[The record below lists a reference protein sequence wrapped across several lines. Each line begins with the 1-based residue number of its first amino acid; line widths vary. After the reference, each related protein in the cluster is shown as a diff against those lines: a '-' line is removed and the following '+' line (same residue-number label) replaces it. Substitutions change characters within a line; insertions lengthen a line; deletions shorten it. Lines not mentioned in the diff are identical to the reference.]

1 MSGFT
6 VINAMNPV
14 GTGRKE
20 HVVRRIVCV
29 LSAVIVVM
37 GLVGLGRGSVGVVA
51 QEATPGAKA
60 AMATHPIVGTW
71 RWDNDPADPADDSYG
86 IFAADGSYLEVTKP
100 TNVGVGIG
108 SWVPT
113 GDRTADVITIFQDVD
128 PSETFEPGTA
138 TFLMAATVDA
148 GGDQLTGTADLQTR
162 DVTGAVTFEA
172 SGWTLTASRVTVG
185 PLPDFGAWQ
194 ESTPVPGTPTG

>member
-1 MSGFT
+1 MIRTRGAQWDDRIEELS
-6 VINAMNPV
+6 
-14 GTGRKE
+14 KE
-20 HVVRRIVCV
+20 HIMRRFVCV
-29 LSAVIVVM
+29 LSVVIVFTA
-37 GLVGLGRGSVGVVA
+37 LVGVGRGSVGVVA
-51 QEATPGAKA
+51 QEATPSS
-60 AMATHPIVGTW
+60 MATHPLVGTW

-100 TNVGVGIG
+100 NNVGVGIG

-138 TFLMAATVDA
+138 TFLMSATVDA
-148 GGDQLTGTADLQTR
+148 SGDQFTGIADLQTR

-194 ESTPVPGTPTG
+194 ESTPMAGTPTS

>member
-1 MSGFT
+1 M
-6 VINAMNPV
+6 
-14 GTGRKE
+14 
-20 HVVRRIVCV
+20 RRVVCV
-29 LSAVIVVM
+29 LSVIIVLI
-37 GLVGLGRGSVGVVA
+37 GLVGVGRGSLGVVA
-51 QEATPGAKA
+51 QEATPDTSAMM

-71 RWDNDPADPADDSYG
+71 HWDNDPADPADDSYG

-100 TNVGVGIG
+100 NNVGVGIG

-113 GDRTADVITIFQDVD
+113 GDHTADVITIFQDVD

-138 TFLMAATVDA
+138 TFLMSATVDA
-148 GGDQLTGTADLQTR
+148 SGDHFTGTTDLQTR
-162 DVTGAVTFEA
+162 DITGAVTFEA

-194 ESTPVPGTPTG
+194 ESTPMAGTPTP